1 MATHAWLRHRAQR
14 LQDEKLAQG
23 MNQMQDYKQID
34 VLARYY
40 NTHLRAYNKA
50 FADLVRLKRFQ
61 MSQKKD
67 EALLERRA
75 QDVQIRFE
83 SQKRKAEEHAA
94 KMESIRL
101 KQEAQ
106 KQRNS
111 RSKVTPSAPETPVP
125 VAEVAV
131 NQSA

>member
-50 FADLVRLKRFQ
+50 FADLLRLKRFQ
-61 MSQKKD
+61 MQVKKTKPCWSD
-67 EALLERRA
+67 ALRTCKFGSNRKSA
-75 QDVQIRFE
+75 
-83 SQKRKAEEHAA
+83 KRKSTPP
-94 KMESIRL
+94 KWSPSVSSR
-101 KQEAQ
+101 KR
-106 KQRNS
+106 RNS
-111 RSKVTPSAPETPVP
+111 ET
-125 VAEVAV
+125 AA
-131 NQSA
+131 